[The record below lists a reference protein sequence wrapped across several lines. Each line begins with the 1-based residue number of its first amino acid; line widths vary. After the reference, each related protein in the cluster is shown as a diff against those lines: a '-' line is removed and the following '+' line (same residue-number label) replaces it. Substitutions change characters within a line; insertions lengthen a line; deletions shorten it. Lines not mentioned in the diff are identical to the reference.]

1 MNPSKAPAPKLTPLA
16 VSIPV
21 AMGYVPLGIVF
32 GFLMVQA
39 GAVWWLPIVTSILV
53 FAGAA
58 QFMAIP
64 MLAAGFSVGAIAL
77 ATLIVNFR
85 HIFYGISLLHKLP
98 RHWLM
103 RAYLIWAL
111 TDENYSVLTTM
122 PDTATPAQMVTV
134 AMFNHGWWV
143 LGTVIGAIIGAQAEI
158 HLKGLDFS
166 LAALFAVL
174 VVEQWRSTRTILPM
188 LIAATVYALA
198 VWTFPAKALP
208 AAIAICAVI
217 GLFWNK
223 KGETA

>member
-1 MNPSKAPAPKLTPLA
+1 MNPSKAPAPTLTPLA

-58 QFMAIP
+58 QFMVIP

-98 RHWLM
+98 KNWLM
-103 RAYLIWAL
+103 RGYLIWAL

-122 PDTATPAQMVTV
+122 PEHATPAQMVTV
-134 AMFNHGWWV
+134 AMLNHGWWV

-198 VWTFPAKALP
+198 LWTFPAQALP

-217 GLFWNK
+217 GLFWHS
-223 KGETA
+223 ETT